1 MLSCREVTAFAN
13 DYVDHQLSGWRL
25 MQVRMHLLGCRHC
38 RAFVRQLK
46 TVARLVRKAGAA
58 DGGPTKALAPDL
70 LQAFRRAT
78 AKAVSEPPP
87 DGSPERDRP
96 DGRVAGTPDQ

>member
-46 TVARLVRKAGAA
+46 TVTRLVRKAGAA

-70 LQAFRRAT
+70 LQAFRQATSRAG
-78 AKAVSEPPP
+78 SEASPE
-87 DGSPERDRP
+87 GSPVRDRP
-96 DGRVAGTPDQ
+96 DGRRYGDP